1 MTCATAWWRRKVNC
15 PRVDSRAPRVWTDA
29 PAARLRRAEC
39 SASETLYVPP
49 PTRELTEEERIA
61 QNMGEVLPT
70 EAPQFIP

>member
-29 PAARLRRAEC
+29 PAARAEC

-49 PTRELTEEERIA
+49 PMELAGPDDDVPPPGGGALTEGKR
-61 QNMGEVLPT
+61 G
-70 EAPQFIP
+70 